1 MALLSTCAATMLA
14 PGAASARLARE
25 VAEME
30 ELAARF

>member
-1 MALLSTCAATMLA
+1 MLA